1 MFDRRLIRQIDW
13 MLVSAA
19 LALGI
24 IGVLMVFSAT
34 SVPGK
39 IDYAFAIRQCLWLGI
54 GIVAAVLVASV
65 PLRVYDA
72 LAPWLY
78 GLSVACLAAV
88 LVVGHEMYGA
98 KRWLGAGAFR
108 FQPSELGKL
117 ATLLLLAR
125 VLDDKRVNLSRMR
138 SWVRPALVALIP
150 MALVLKEPDL
160 GTSLT
165 FGVLLAAMLY
175 WAGLPFRTLALFAVP
190 AVNAAL
196 FFITQGIWASAITVL
211 AALALIRPRAQT
223 AIFALVLNAA
233 ILAAMPIVWNH
244 LEPYQQGRIETF
256 LNPNNDP
263 YGSGYQIIQS
273 RIAIGS
279 GGPFGRGYMHG
290 TQKGL
295 EFLPMKHTDFIFS
308 VVGEELGFW
317 GVTLVIALY
326 TILLTRGLWLAR
338 VARNRFASLVALGV
352 TAAIWYHVMVNILM
366 TVGWA
371 PVTGLPLPLVSY
383 GGTSFVV
390 TCVEIGLLLNVSL
403 RRQEY

>member
-1 MFDRRLIRQIDW
+1 MLDRRFLRQIDW
-13 MLVSAA
+13 TLVGAA
-19 LALGI
+19 VALGT

-39 IDYAFAIRQCLWLGI
+39 ADYAFAIRQMVWLGV
-54 GIVAAVLVASV
+54 GIMAAITVASV

-72 LAPWLY
+72 LAPYLY
-78 GLSVACLAAV
+78 GLALLCLAAV
-88 LVVGHEMYGA
+88 LVVGQEVYGA
-98 KRWLGAGAFR
+98 KRWLGAGQLR

-125 VLDDKRVNLSRMR
+125 VLDDKRVNLRRLR
-138 SWVRPALVALIP
+138 SWVKPALVALIP

-175 WAGLPFRTLALFAVP
+175 WAGLPFQTLALFAVP
-190 AVNAAL
+190 AVNAGL
-196 FFITQGIWASAITVL
+196 FFITQGVWASAITVL
-211 AALALIRPRAQT
+211 AALLLIRPRART
-223 AIFALVLNAA
+223 ALFALVLNAA
-233 ILAAMPIVWNH
+233 ILAAMPVVWNH
-244 LEPYQQGRIETF
+244 LQPYQQGRIQTF
-256 LNPNNDP
+256 INPGNDP

-279 GGPFGRGYMHG
+279 GGPFGRGYLHG

-317 GVTLVIALY
+317 GVTIVIALY
-326 TILLTRGLWLAR
+326 TILLSRGLWLAR

>member
-1 MFDRRLIRQIDW
+1 MLDRRFLRQIDW
-13 MLVSAA
+13 TLVSAA
-19 LALGI
+19 LALGT

-39 IDYAFAIRQCLWLGI
+39 ADLDFAVRQLLWLAI
-54 GIVAAVLVASV
+54 GTVAAIAVASV
-65 PLRVYDA
+65 PLRIYDGV
-72 LAPWLY
+72 APYLY
-78 GLSVACLAAV
+78 GIAIACLAAV
-88 LVVGHEMYGA
+88 LVVGQEVYGA
-98 KRWLGAGAFR
+98 RRWLGAGALR
-108 FQPSELGKL
+108 FQPSELAKL
-117 ATLLLLAR
+117 ATLLMLAR
-125 VLDDKRVNLSRMR
+125 VLDDKRVNLSRAR
-138 SWVRPALVALIP
+138 SWFRPALVALIP

-175 WAGLPFRTLALFAVP
+175 WAGLPFRTLALAAVP
-190 AVNAAL
+190 IVNAGL
-196 FFITQGIWASAITVL
+196 FLVTRGIWASAGVIL
-211 AALALIRPRAQT
+211 ASLVLIRPRPQVAVFT
-223 AIFALVLNAA
+223 LVLNLG
-233 ILAAMPIVWNH
+233 ILAAMPVLWSH

-256 LNPNNDP
+256 LNPGNDP

-279 GGPFGRGYMHG
+279 GGPFGRGYMQG

-317 GVTLVIALY
+317 GVTLVLSLYAL
-326 TILLTRGLWLAR
+326 LLSRGLWLALA
-338 VARNRFASLVALGV
+338 ARNRFASLVALGV
-352 TAAIWYHVMVNILM
+352 TSVVWYHVMVNVLM

-371 PVTGLPLPLVSY
+371 PVTGLPLPLISY

>member
-1 MFDRRLIRQIDW
+1 MLDRRLLRHIDW
-13 MLVSAA
+13 TLVGTA
-19 LALGI
+19 LALGT

-39 IDYAFAIRQCLWLGI
+39 PDLDFAIRQLVWLALGTL
-54 GIVAAVLVASV
+54 AAITVASI
-65 PLRVYDA
+65 PLRIYDGV
-72 LAPWLY
+72 APYLY
-78 GLSVACLAAV
+78 GVSVICLALV
-88 LVVGHEMYGA
+88 LVVGQEVYGA
-98 KRWLGAGAFR
+98 KRWLGAGVLR
-108 FQPSELGKL
+108 FQPSELAKL

-125 VLDDKRVNLSRMR
+125 VLDDKRADLRRAR
-138 SWVRPALVALIP
+138 SWIKPAIIALIP
-150 MALVLKEPDL
+150 MGLVLKEPDL

-165 FGVLLAAMLY
+165 FGVLLAGMLY
-175 WAGLPFRTLALFAVP
+175 WAGLPFRTLALFAIPVL
-190 AVNAAL
+190 NAAL
-196 FFITQGIWASAITVL
+196 FLFTRGVWASAAAVFGGLLLLRPRPRAAVL
-211 AALALIRPRAQT
+211 AAVVNIG
-223 AIFALVLNAA
+223 
-233 ILAAMPIVWNH
+233 ILAAMPVFWNH

-256 LNPNNDP
+256 LNPGRDP

-279 GGPFGRGYMHG
+279 GGPFGRGYLQG

-317 GVTLVIALY
+317 GAMLVLSLYAAL
-326 TILLTRGLWLAR
+326 LMRGLWLAR
-338 VARNRFASLVALGV
+338 AARNRFASLIALGC
-352 TAAIWYHVMVNILM
+352 TAVLWYHVMVNVLM

>member
-1 MFDRRLIRQIDW
+1 MLDRRFLRQIDW
-13 MLVSAA
+13 TLVGAA
-19 LALGI
+19 VALGT

-39 IDYAFAIRQCLWLGI
+39 TEFDFAVRQCIWLGI
-54 GIVAAVLVASV
+54 GVIAAIAVASV

-72 LAPWLY
+72 LSPWVY
-78 GLSVACLAAV
+78 GLSLVCLAAV
-88 LVVGHEMYGA
+88 LVVGQEVYGA
-98 KRWLGAGAFR
+98 KRWLGAGALR

-125 VLDDKRVNLSRMR
+125 VLDDKRVNLSRAR
-138 SWVRPALVALIP
+138 SWIRPALVALIP

-190 AVNAAL
+190 MVNAGL
-196 FFITQGIWASAITVL
+196 FLVTRGIWASAIAVL
-211 AALALIRPRAQT
+211 AALALIRPRAQ
-223 AIFALVLNAA
+223 AAVFALVLNAM
-233 ILAAMPIVWNH
+233 ILAAMPVLWSH

-256 LNPNNDP
+256 LNPGNDP

-317 GVTLVIALY
+317 GVTLVLALY
-326 TILLTRGLWLAR
+326 TLLLSRGLWLAR

-352 TAAIWYHVMVNILM
+352 TAAIWYHVMVNVLM

>member
-1 MFDRRLIRQIDW
+1 MFDRRVLRQIDW
-13 MLVSAA
+13 TLLGAAAA
-19 LALGI
+19 LGT

-39 IDYAFAIRQCLWLGI
+39 IDYAFAIRQTIWLGI
-54 GIVAAVLVASV
+54 GVMAAITVASV

-72 LAPWLY
+72 LAPYVY
-78 GLSVACLAAV
+78 GLSLVCLAAV
-88 LVVGHEMYGA
+88 LVVGQEVYGA
-98 KRWLGAGAFR
+98 KRWLGAGQLR

-125 VLDDKRVNLSRMR
+125 VLDDKRVNMSRMR
-138 SWVRPALVALIP
+138 SWLKPAIVALVP
-150 MALVLKEPDL
+150 MLLVLKEPDL

-190 AVNAAL
+190 MLNAGL
-196 FFITQGIWASAITVL
+196 FLITRGVWASAIAVL
-211 AALALIRPRAQT
+211 ASLALIRPRMQAT
-223 AIFALVLNAA
+223 VLALVLNGL
-233 ILAAMPIVWNH
+233 ILAAMPVLWSH

-256 LNPNNDP
+256 LNPGNDP
-263 YGSGYQIIQS
+263 YGAGYQIIQS

-279 GGPFGRGYMHG
+279 GGPFGRGYLHG

-317 GVTLVIALY
+317 GVTIVIALY
-326 TILLTRGLWLAR
+326 TILLSRGLWLAR

>member
-1 MFDRRLIRQIDW
+1 M
-13 MLVSAA
+13 AA
-19 LALGI
+19 I
-24 IGVLMVFSAT
+24 T
-34 SVPGK
+34 
-39 IDYAFAIRQCLWLGI
+39 
-54 GIVAAVLVASV
+54 VASV

-72 LAPWLY
+72 LAPYLY
-78 GLSVACLAAV
+78 GLSLICLAAV
-88 LVVGHEMYGA
+88 LVVGQEVYGA
-98 KRWLGAGAFR
+98 KRWLGAGQLR

-125 VLDDKRVNLSRMR
+125 VLDDKRVNLRRLR
-138 SWVRPALVALIP
+138 SWVKPALVALIP

-175 WAGLPFRTLALFAVP
+175 WAGLPFQTLALFAVP
-190 AVNAAL
+190 AVNAGL
-196 FFITQGIWASAITVL
+196 FFITQGVWASAITVL
-211 AALALIRPRAQT
+211 AALALIRPRART
-223 AIFALVLNAA
+223 AIFALVVNAA
-233 ILAAMPIVWNH
+233 ILAAMPVVWNH
-244 LEPYQQGRIETF
+244 LQPYQQGRIQTF
-256 LNPNNDP
+256 INPGNDP
-263 YGSGYQIIQS
+263 YGAGYQIIQS

-279 GGPFGRGYMHG
+279 GGPFGRGYLHG

-317 GVTLVIALY
+317 GVTIVIALY
-326 TILLTRGLWLAR
+326 TILLSRGLWLAR

>member
-1 MFDRRLIRQIDW
+1 MLDRRFLRQIDW
-13 MLVSAA
+13 TLVSAA
-19 LALGI
+19 LALGT

-39 IDYAFAIRQCLWLGI
+39 ADLDFAVRQLLWLAI
-54 GIVAAVLVASV
+54 GTVAAIAVASV
-65 PLRVYDA
+65 PLRIYDGV
-72 LAPWLY
+72 APYLY
-78 GLSVACLAAV
+78 GIAIACLAAV
-88 LVVGHEMYGA
+88 LVVGQEVYGA
-98 KRWLGAGAFR
+98 RRWLGAGALR
-108 FQPSELGKL
+108 FQPSELAKL
-117 ATLLLLAR
+117 ATLLMLAR
-125 VLDDKRVNLSRMR
+125 VLDDKRVNLSRAR
-138 SWVRPALVALIP
+138 SWFRPALVALIP

-175 WAGLPFRTLALFAVP
+175 WAGLPFRTLALAAVP
-190 AVNAAL
+190 IVNAGL
-196 FFITQGIWASAITVL
+196 FLVTRGIWASAGVIL
-211 AALALIRPRAQT
+211 ASLVLIRPRPQVAVFT
-223 AIFALVLNAA
+223 LVLNLG
-233 ILAAMPIVWNH
+233 ILAAMPVLWSH

-256 LNPNNDP
+256 LNPGNDP

-279 GGPFGRGYMHG
+279 GGPFGRGYMQG

-317 GVTLVIALY
+317 GVTLVLSLYAL
-326 TILLTRGLWLAR
+326 LLSRGLWLALA
-338 VARNRFASLVALGV
+338 ARNRFASLVALGV
-352 TAAIWYHVMVNILM
+352 TSVVWYHVMVNVLM

-371 PVTGLPLPLVSY
+371 PVTGLPLALIYYV
-383 GGTSFVV
+383 GTSLVV
-390 TCVEIGLLLNVSL
+390 ACVELGLLLNVSL

>member
-1 MFDRRLIRQIDW
+1 MLDRRFLRQIDW
-13 MLVSAA
+13 TLVGAA
-19 LALGI
+19 VALGT

-39 IDYAFAIRQCLWLGI
+39 TDFDFAVRQCIWLGI
-54 GIVAAVLVASV
+54 GVIAAIAVASV

-72 LAPWLY
+72 LSPWVY
-78 GLSVACLAAV
+78 GLSLVCLAAV
-88 LVVGHEMYGA
+88 LVVGQEVYGA
-98 KRWLGAGAFR
+98 KRWLGAGALR

-125 VLDDKRVNLSRMR
+125 VLDDKRVNLSRAR
-138 SWVRPALVALIP
+138 SWIRPALVALIP

-190 AVNAAL
+190 MVNAGL
-196 FFITQGIWASAITVL
+196 FLVTRGIWASAIAVL
-211 AALALIRPRAQT
+211 AALALIRPRAQ
-223 AIFALVLNAA
+223 AAVFALVLNAM
-233 ILAAMPIVWNH
+233 ILAAMPVLWSH

-256 LNPNNDP
+256 LNPGNDP

-317 GVTLVIALY
+317 GVTLVLALY
-326 TILLTRGLWLAR
+326 TLLLSRGLWLAR

-352 TAAIWYHVMVNILM
+352 TAVIWYHVMVNVLM